1 MKWETVGCL
10 IYRIIAKVHHVL
22 LCCYLRYNIKGD
34 SKSLLIYDNPKV
46 VCPDNLTVGEH
57 CSLNEG
63 RLLHCVGNVV
73 LGNNVTVSAGAK
85 IFSTQYDVSHWT
97 ESEKHYHLRK
107 SVFIN
112 DGCWICSGGVILPG
126 VYINGKNVIVGAN
139 AVVTR
144 DINESNVLVAG
155 VPAKI
160 VKKYE

>member
-1 MKWETVGCL
+1 MDSDDYIEPD
-10 IYRIIAKVHHVL
+10 
-22 LCCYLRYNIKGD
+22 YLEKMLEPYQAN
-34 SKSLLIYDNPKV
+34 SSLDLVICNYFNDNNPKV

-63 RLLHCVGNVV
+63 SLLHCVGNVV